1 MSYNSIGEGSSSSNQ
16 LLNNRKGKEKYSPT
30 KQQEPFYSGN
40 EQSQQQ
46 QQQQQPLLRSSSS
59 IDYGTIP
66 DSPSSSQQPQY
77 YHTPASSIRS
87 RSQKTCTYIAISVTT
102 CSVIILFCLLWFA
115 PTFAERSV
123 KDGVGF
129 SFQKAS
135 ILNVTDDNVI
145 TMHVIGKIELQPSL
159 FNLQK
164 KFNNMFGT
172 IGIQESELQVHYES
186 KEETVSLSSMPMGT
200 IGLPALDLNSVSSVT
215 TFNFITQFMIDDT
228 DALMDFC
235 KDAVIAKTIMWRVAG
250 PLSVTLGWLPWKSN
264 VDLDK
269 TIELEGMDGLK
280 KTDLQSLLFPG
291 PHPLGGV
298 SVSGTVGIY
307 NPSSVLSLSLGDMDF
322 GIFLPA
328 ASSNEKDAQMAVV
341 QAVDADLQ
349 GHRMNYFNVTGR
361 TLPIPEDEKSQALM
375 ESFLTRYL
383 HGNTTVVHVRGS
395 SFGPEDQPNK
405 KHLSTTPRW
414 LRKALESVVLSVPF
428 PGTTETDLIQSLE
441 LSHIKIDFS
450 STGNPLIS
458 GDAVALLKKPQEMQ
472 FHMDVTEID
481 PNVFLYLNVDSTKPF
496 ALVKPNRPCPATT
509 EEGNGIDLPLGTM
522 RVNSRLY
529 RAPFKVLP
537 GGQKDFEEFLNR
549 VFHEKKGKVY
559 IHGTSDAK
567 VDSAF
572 GHLNIRDLEFNGE
585 IETQGLQGMQHPP
598 PKVTE
603 MTIVQGHPDAL
614 HARTII
620 SIFSPA
626 DVYIN
631 LGELNMMLLF
641 NDHVIGNTT
650 IPELALAPGVFN
662 ELTVSAWLFANN
674 KHVIDFIGQFI
685 SNGNFLYFSHKLH
698 QKTNFIFYVGITT
711 TSNVT
716 LTISGNHPNPS
727 KSKFLENFLRNIS
740 FDVQPPPFDKEPLLA
755 DCRMNIMSS
764 TVIMSLRNPFPG
776 IHMTINKINASA
788 TYEIYEIGRM
798 VADFEDIGEGWK
810 GPLLLPPPN
819 CDIESCEGIIV
830 ESEKIPVVTK
840 KLGYEAIKKALGG
853 SIEVSV
859 DSQVAVMIDQF
870 ELRNLDYRQNNITA
884 KVRKGF

>member
-1 MSYNSIGEGSSSSNQ
+1 MSYHSIGEGSSSSNQ
-16 LLNNRKGKEKYSPT
+16 LLSNRKGKEKYSPT
-30 KQQEPFYSGN
+30 NQQEPFYTDN
-40 EQSQQQ
+40 EQQQ
-46 QQQQQPLLRSSSS
+46 QKPLLAASPSSDYGAIIPATASSSS
-59 IDYGTIP
+59 
-66 DSPSSSQQPQY
+66 SQ
-77 YHTPASSIRS
+77 HEPATATSSIRNR
-87 RSQKTCTYIAISVTT
+87 RSQKTCTYIAISITT
-102 CSVIILFCLLWFA
+102 CSAVFLFCLLWFA

-135 ILNVTDDNVI
+135 ILNVTEDNVI
-145 TMHVIGKIELQPSL
+145 TMHVIGKIELQPKLFSL
-159 FNLQK
+159 QR

-172 IGIQESELQVHYES
+172 IGIQQSALQVHYEP
-186 KEETVSLSSMPMGT
+186 KESLLLSSMAMGT
-200 IGLPALDLNSVSSVT
+200 IDLPALDLNSASSVT
-215 TFNFITQFMIDDT
+215 NFNFITRFMIDDT

-235 KDAVIAKTIMWRVAG
+235 KDAVVAKTIMWRVAG

-280 KTDLQSLLFPG
+280 KTDLQSLMFPG

-298 SVSGTVGIY
+298 AVYATVGIY

-328 ASSNEKDAQMAVV
+328 ASPDDKDAQMAVV

-361 TLPIPEDEKSQALM
+361 TLPIPQDEKSQALM
-375 ESFLTRYL
+375 ESFLTGYL
-383 HGNTTVVHVRGS
+383 HGNTSWVHVRGS
-395 SFGPEDQPNK
+395 SFGPDDQPHK
-405 KHLSTTPRW
+405 KHVSTTPRW

-428 PGTTETDLIQSLE
+428 PGATETDLIQSLA

-458 GDAVALLKKPQEMQ
+458 GDAIALLKKPQEMQ

-481 PNVFLYLNVDSTKPF
+481 PTVYLYLNVDSTKPF
-496 ALVKPNRPCPATT
+496 AVVKPNRPCPAST

-522 RVNSRLY
+522 KVTSRLY

-572 GHLNIRDLEFNGE
+572 GNLNIRDLEFNGE

-598 PKVTE
+598 PQVTD
-603 MTIVQGHPDAL
+603 MTIVQGHSDAL
-614 HARTII
+614 HASTVIRIY
-620 SIFSPA
+620 SPA
-626 DVYIN
+626 DVHIN
-631 LGELNMMLLF
+631 LGQLNMLLLF

-662 ELTVSAWLFANN
+662 ELTVSAWLFGNN
-674 KHVIDFIGQFI
+674 RHVIDFIGQFI
-685 SNGNFLYFSHKLH
+685 SNG
-698 QKTNFIFYVGITT
+698 ITAA
-711 TSNVT
+711 SNVT
-716 LTISGNHPNPS
+716 LTISGNHPNPTR
-727 KSKFLENFLRNIS
+727 SKFLENFLRNLS

-755 DCRMNIMSS
+755 DCQVNILSS
-764 TVIMSLRNPFPG
+764 TVVMSMRNPFPG
-776 IHMTINKINASA
+776 VEMAINKINASA

-798 VADFEDIGEGWK
+798 VADFEDKGEGWK
-810 GPLLLPPPN
+810 GPLILPPPKCN
-819 CDIESCEGIIV
+819 LEDCEGVVV
-830 ESEKIPVVTK
+830 ESEKIPVMTK
-840 KLGYEAIKKALGG
+840 KLGFEAIKKALGG

-870 ELRNLDYRQNNITA
+870 ELRNLEYRQSNITA

>member
-1 MSYNSIGEGSSSSNQ
+1 MSYNSLGEGSSSSNQ
-16 LLNNRKGKEKYSPT
+16 LLNSRKGKERYSPT
-30 KQQEPFYSGN
+30 HDEEPLDADN
-40 EQSQQQ
+40 THHQQQ
-46 QQQQQPLLRSSSS
+46 QKPLLASSASS
-59 IDYGTIP
+59 DYGAIIP
-66 DSPSSSQQPQY
+66 AATASPASSQ
-77 YHTPASSIRS
+77 HNITTPASSIRR
-87 RSQKTCTYIAISVTT
+87 RSQKTCTYIAICITT

-129 SFQKAS
+129 SFQRAS
-135 ILNVTDDNVI
+135 ILNVTEDNII
-145 TMHVIGKIELQPSL
+145 TMHVVGKIELKPDLYS
-159 FNLQK
+159 LQK
-164 KFNNMFGT
+164 KFNSLFGT
-172 IGIQESELQVHYES
+172 IGIQQSALQVHYQPQQQS
-186 KEETVSLSSMPMGT
+186 SALSSMSMGT
-200 IGLPALDLNSVSSVT
+200 IDLPALDLNSASAAT
-215 TFNFITQFMIDDT
+215 PFDFITQFVIDDT

-235 KDAVIAKTIMWRVAG
+235 KDAVVAKTIMWRVAG
-250 PLSVTLGWLPWKSN
+250 PLSVTLGWLPWNSN

-269 TIELEGMDGLK
+269 TVELEGMDGLK
-280 KTDLQSLLFPG
+280 KTDLQSLVFPG

-298 SVSGTVGIY
+298 SVAATVGIY

-328 ASSNEKDAQMAVV
+328 ASPDDKDAQMAVV

-361 TLPIPEDEKSQALM
+361 TLPIPDDEKSQALM
-375 ESFLTRYL
+375 ESFLTGYL
-383 HGNTTVVHVRGS
+383 HGNTSWVHVRGS
-395 SFGPEDQPNK
+395 SFGPDDQPHK
-405 KHLSTTPRW
+405 KHVSTTPRW

-428 PGTTETDLIQSLE
+428 PGATETDLIQSLE

-458 GDAVALLKKPQEMQ
+458 GDAIALLKKPQEMQ

-481 PNVFLYLNVDSTKPF
+481 PTVYLYLNADSTDAF
-496 ALVKPNRPCPATT
+496 ALVKPNRPCPAST

-522 RVNSRLY
+522 KVTSRLY

-567 VDSAF
+567 VDSDF
-572 GHLNIRDLEFNGE
+572 GHLKIRDLEFNGE

-598 PKVTE
+598 PQVTD

-614 HARTII
+614 HASTVIRIY
-620 SIFSPA
+620 SPA
-626 DVYIN
+626 DVHIN
-631 LGELNMMLLF
+631 LGQLNMLLLF
-641 NDHVIGNTT
+641 NGHIIGNTT
-650 IPELALAPGVFN
+650 IPELALAPGAFN
-662 ELTVSAWLFANN
+662 ELT
-674 KHVIDFIGQFI
+674 
-685 SNGNFLYFSHKLH
+685 GNSFQTAS
-698 QKTNFIFYVGITT
+698 ITA

-716 LTISGNHPNPS
+716 LTISGNHPNPTR
-727 KSKFLENFLRNIS
+727 SKFLEPFLRGLS

-755 DCRMNIMSS
+755 DCQVNVLSS
-764 TVIMSLRNPFPG
+764 TVVMSMRNPFPG
-776 IHMTINKINASA
+776 VEMAINKINASA

-798 VADFEDIGEGWK
+798 VADFEDKGEGWK
-810 GPLLLPPPN
+810 GPMVLPPPKCN
-819 CDIESCEGIIV
+819 VEECEGVVV
-830 ESEKIPVVTK
+830 ESEKIPVMTK
-840 KLGYEAIKKALGG
+840 KLGFEAIKKALGG

-870 ELRNLDYRQNNITA
+870 ELKNLEYRQSNITA